1 MAARYFRSMADRPAT
16 TERRARTAKGEA
28 TRQRII
34 DAAADLMRLQG
45 VGSTTLDDVVVASQT
60 SKSQL
65 YDHFSNK
72 GELTRAVVQRWGE
85 RRFEQQE
92 ADLRLLDSIRGLE
105 RWRDAMVQRNTVVE
119 GAHGCILGSL
129 AIEVGDH
136 DDEARRTLRAD
147 FQAWEGL
154 LAAGLERMRSK
165 GVLRADADPEEL
177 ATGIM
182 AALQGGYLL
191 AQTAH
196 DSAPMAT
203 ALDMAIDHVKTFAEP
218 LTS

>member
-1 MAARYFRSMADRPAT
+1 MIADRQVS

-34 DAAADLMRLQG
+34 DAAANLMRLQG
-45 VGSTTLDDVVVASQT
+45 VGNTTLDDVVVASQT

-65 YDHFSNK
+65 YNHFSNK
-72 GELTRAVVQRWGE
+72 ADLTRAVVQRWGE
-85 RRFEQQE
+85 RRLEEQE
-92 ADLRLLDSIRGLE
+92 GDLKRLDSIRGLE
-105 RWRDAMVQRNTVVE
+105 RWRDALVQRNTVM
-119 GAHGCILGSL
+119 GAAYGCILGSL
-129 AIEVGDH
+129 ATEVADH

-147 FQAWEGL
+147 FQTWERL
-154 LAAGLERMRSK
+154 LADGLERMRAK
-165 GVLRADADPEEL
+165 GILSDDADAAEL

-196 DSAPMAT
+196 DSQPMAI
-203 ALDMAIDHVKTFAEP
+203 ALDMAIDHVKTFA
-218 LTS
+218 TGD

>member
-1 MAARYFRSMADRPAT
+1 MMDRTAP
-16 TERRARTAKGEA
+16 TELRARTPKGEA
-28 TRQRII
+28 TRLRII
-34 DAAADLMRLQG
+34 DAAADLMRLKG
-45 VGSTTLDDVVVASQT
+45 VGNTTLDDVTAASQT

-65 YDHFSNK
+65 YNHFSNK
-72 GELTRAVVQRWGE
+72 GELTRAVVEHWGE
-85 RRFEQQE
+85 RRIEQQE
-92 ADLRLLDSIRGLE
+92 GELRRLDSIRGLE

-129 AIEVGDH
+129 AIEVADR
-136 DDEARRTLRAD
+136 DDQARETLRAD
-147 FQAWEGL
+147 FQAWERL
-154 LAAGLERMRSK
+154 LAEGLERMRAK
-165 GVLRADADPEEL
+165 GVLVDDADPEEL

-203 ALDMAIDHVKTFAEP
+203 ALDMAIAHVKAFAA
-218 LTS
+218 

>member
-1 MAARYFRSMADRPAT
+1 LIADLPAT
-16 TERRARTAKGEA
+16 RERRARTAKGEA

-45 VGSTTLDDVVVASQT
+45 VGNTTLDEVVVASQT

-65 YDHFSNK
+65 YDHFANK

-85 RRFEQQE
+85 RRIEQQE
-92 ADLRLLDSIRGLE
+92 GELRRLDSIGGLE
-105 RWRDAMVQRNTVVE
+105 RWRDAMVERNTVLE

-129 AIEVGDH
+129 AIEVADH
-136 DDEARRTLRAD
+136 DDEARKTLRAD
-147 FQAWEGL
+147 FETWERL
-154 LAAGLERMRSK
+154 LADGLERMRAK
-165 GVLRADADPEEL
+165 GILTADADPEEL

-196 DSAPMAT
+196 DSAPMAV
-203 ALDMAIDHVKTFAEP
+203 ALDMAIAHVKTFAVTDER
-218 LTS
+218 

>member
-1 MAARYFRSMADRPAT
+1 MADRQVTAD
-16 TERRARTAKGEA
+16 RRARTPKGEA

-34 DAAADLMRLQG
+34 DAAADLMRLKG
-45 VGSTTLDDVVVASQT
+45 VGNTTLDDVVVASQT

-65 YDHFSNK
+65 YNHFSDK
-72 GELTRAVVQRWGE
+72 ADLTRAVVQRWGE
-85 RRFEQQE
+85 RRLEQQE
-92 ADLRLLDSIRGLE
+92 DDLSRLDSIRGLE
-105 RWRDAMVQRNTVVE
+105 RWRDAIVQRNTIVG

-129 AIEVGDH
+129 AIEVADR

-147 FQAWEGL
+147 FQTWERL
-154 LAAGLERMRSK
+154 LAEGLERMRIK
-165 GVLRADADPEEL
+165 GILRADADPRDL

-196 DSAPMAT
+196 DSAPMAV
-203 ALDMAIDHVKTFAEP
+203 ALDMAIEHVKTFA
-218 LTS
+218 TGS

>member
-1 MAARYFRSMADRPAT
+1 MGT

-34 DAAADLMRLQG
+34 DAAADLMRLKG
-45 VGSTTLDDVVVASQT
+45 VGNTTLDDVVVASQT

-65 YDHFSNK
+65 YNHFSNK

-85 RRFEQQE
+85 RRIEQQE
-92 ADLRLLDSIRGLE
+92 GDLERLDSIRGLE
-105 RWRDAMVQRNTVVE
+105 RWRDAIVQRNTVVE

-129 AIEVGDH
+129 AIEVADH
-136 DDEARRTLRAD
+136 DDEARKTLRAD
-147 FQAWEGL
+147 FQAWERL
-154 LAAGLERMRSK
+154 LAEGLERMRAK
-165 GVLRADADPEEL
+165 GVLTTEADPEAL

-196 DSAPMAT
+196 DSAPMAV
-203 ALDMAIDHVKTFAEP
+203 ALDMAIAHVKTFAV
-218 LTS
+218 LKD

>member
-1 MAARYFRSMADRPAT
+1 MADRPAT

-34 DAAADLMRLQG
+34 DAAAELMRLKG
-45 VGSTTLDDVVVASQT
+45 VGNTTLDDVIVASQT

-65 YDHFSNK
+65 YNHFANK
-72 GELTRAVVQRWGE
+72 GDLTRAVVQRWGE
-85 RRFEQQE
+85 RRLEQQE
-92 ADLRLLDSIRGLE
+92 DDLRRLDSIRGLE
-105 RWRDAMVQRNTVVE
+105 RWRDAMVQRNTVVG

-129 AIEVGDH
+129 AIEVADH

-147 FQAWEGL
+147 FQTWERL
-154 LAAGLERMRSK
+154 LADGLERMRAK
-165 GVLRADADPEEL
+165 GVLEADADPEEL

-196 DSAPMAT
+196 DSAPMAV
-203 ALDMAIDHVKTFAEP
+203 ALDMAIEHVKTFA
-218 LTS
+218 TAD